1 MSEKELRQ
9 PIVCVLGHVDHGKT
23 SILDSIRGTAL
34 AKSEKGGITQ
44 RIGATEISREILE
57 KYAGSILGRTKIRIP
72 GLLFIDTPGH
82 VAFAN
87 MRARGGALA
96 DIAVL
101 VVDINEGLMPQTI
114 ESINILKKYKTPF
127 IVAANKIDLIPM
139 FSPSK
144 SASFRDCLKNQREE
158 WVSEFDKRFYELVGK
173 LYELGFSGERYD
185 RISDFSKTLTIVPT
199 SAKNSIGIQDLL
211 VMIAGLAQRFLE
223 SEISLR
229 DTGPGA
235 GTIIEVKKE
244 ESLGIILDTVLY
256 QGTIKRSDS
265 IVLNTRNGT
274 AETRIKALLV
284 NSKRNRKALD
294 ERMFVR
300 SASAVRIL
308 IADKLDVIPGSPIYV
323 FRDEKERQKAFKE
336 MEKEKSPNV
345 QLHPTGIHVK
355 ADALGSLEAVAYEL
369 SQKNIN
375 IRYAAIGDISRRD
388 LVSASTVNDPMDR
401 LVVGFNVSVLPDA
414 KDLLESGEVD
424 VITGDVIYGIV
435 DECVKR
441 LEQKKLELLEEKKH
455 QMPVPSKLIIMPE
468 YIFRSTKP
476 VIVGIKVLAGRVKV
490 GDKLLKTD
498 GRYGGTVKSLRDG
511 EVSKKFCDAPGE
523 IAAAIDGVTLN
534 RQIFP
539 GETLYVDIP
548 QEVVK
553 VVRESDM
560 GDDIKDVLEDIIKI
574 KRKEDAFWGT
584 RYV

>member
-23 SILDSIRGTAL
+23 SILDSIRGTTF

-44 RIGATEISREILE
+44 RIGATEISRETLE
-57 KYAGSILGRTKIRIP
+57 RYAGSILGTTRIRIP

-101 VVDINEGLMPQTI
+101 VVDINEGLMPQTV

-144 SASFRDCLKNQREE
+144 GKSFKECVKSQREE
-158 WVSEFDKRFYELVGK
+158 WLAEFNRRFYELVGK
-173 LYELGFSGERYD
+173 LYEHGFSGERYD
-185 RISDFSKTLTIVPT
+185 KITDFSKTLTIVPT

-229 DTGPGA
+229 DSGPGA

-256 QGTIKRSDS
+256 QGTLKRSDY
-265 IVLNTRNGT
+265 IVINTRTGT

-284 NSKRNRKALD
+284 NSKRNKKALD
-294 ERMFVR
+294 ERTFVR

-308 IADKLDVIPGSPIYV
+308 IADKLDVIPGSPIYA
-323 FRDEKERQKAFKE
+323 FRDEKERKKAYKE
-336 MEKEKSPNV
+336 MEKEQSPDV
-345 QLHPTGIHVK
+345 QLQPTGIHVK

-369 SQKNIN
+369 SQKNIK

-388 LVSASTVNDPMDR
+388 LISASTVSDPLDR

-414 KDLLESGEVD
+414 KDMLESGEVD

-435 DECVKR
+435 DECQKR
-441 LEQKKLELLEEKKH
+441 LEQKKAELLEEKKH
-455 QMPVPSKLIIMPE
+455 QLPVPSKLQIMPE

-490 GDKLLKTD
+490 GDKLLKSD

-511 EVSKKFCDAPGE
+511 EVSKKYCDAPGE
-523 IAAAIDGVTLN
+523 IAAAIEGVTLN

-548 QEVVK
+548 QEVVR

-560 GDDIKDVLEDIIKI
+560 GEDIKDVLEDIIKI